1 MNSQNRY
8 NWIQARKSA
17 LELEWNMQVASYTV
31 RENEV
36 LFELRRR
43 IDGAASYDTSY
54 ATGTIQARLL
64 APLPQAHAGPSALR
78 VDRTFLNEAASSRP
92 TAATRQTGLPG
103 YAIPSS
109 ELEAS
114 EGRPADRM
122 VCAHTRKTTAYF

>member
-8 NWIQARKSA
+8 NWIHARKSA

-54 ATGTIQARLL
+54 ATGTMKARLP
-64 APLPQAHAGPSALR
+64 ASLPQAHAEPSALR
-78 VDRTFLNEAASSRP
+78 VDRTFLNEAALSRP
-92 TAATRQTGLPG
+92 TAATRQIGLPG

-109 ELEAS
+109 EFEAN
-114 EGRPADRM
+114 EWRPADRM
-122 VCAHTRKTTAYF
+122 VCAHPRRMAADL